1 MTKTMTL
8 LLSLSLLPACAG
20 GDDDDDGMNADS
32 GSVGGSDDSTGGTSA
47 GMTSMTGDPTTA
59 PTTAE
64 TLSTT
69 ATTDEDSSSGAAD
82 SSSGEPPAELTCASY
97 CEVYLSGC
105 VDFSEYANDQD
116 CLDNCAQ
123 WPTGEAADTAVDSL
137 GCRLYHATVATS
149 TDPAIHCPHA
159 GPSGAATCVT
169 ENAPDCGL
177 YCSRYFE
184 SCVDGLNAYDDE
196 ADCMAQCAGWYP
208 GTAKDVDGDTI
219 GCRAYHAGAA
229 VADPDTH
236 CPHAGPGGGGICVL

>member
-8 LLSLSLLPACAG
+8 LLSVSLLPACAG
-20 GDDDDDGMNADS
+20 GDDDGDDGMNADS
-32 GSVGGSDDSTGGTSA
+32 GSVGGSDESTGDTTA
-47 GMTSMTGDPTTA
+47 GMTGDPTTA

-69 ATTDEDSSSGAAD
+69 ATTDDESSSGGAD
-82 SSSGEPPAELTCASY
+82 SSTGDAPAELSCASY
-97 CEVYLSGC
+97 CDVYLAGC
-105 VDFSEYANDQD
+105 VDFSEYANEQD

-123 WPTGEAADTAVDSL
+123 WPMGAAPDTAVDSL

-149 TDPAIHCPHA
+149 TDPSIHCPHA

-196 ADCMAQCAGWYP
+196 ADCMAQCGGWYA
-208 GTAKDVDGDTI
+208 GSAKDVDGDTI
-219 GCRAYHAGAA
+219 GCRTYHAGAA
-229 VADPDTH
+229 LADPDTH
-236 CPHAGPGGGGICVL
+236 CPHAGPGGGGVCVL